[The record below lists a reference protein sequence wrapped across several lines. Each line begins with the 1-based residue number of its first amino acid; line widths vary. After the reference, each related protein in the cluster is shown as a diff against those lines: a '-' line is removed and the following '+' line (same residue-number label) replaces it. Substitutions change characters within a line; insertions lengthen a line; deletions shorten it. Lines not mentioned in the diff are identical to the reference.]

1 MEWLGA
7 AGGGGSVEH
16 KGQEDVS
23 RLLPTV
29 STHPTVVELKIENR
43 KNKTKKISRNFI
55 AVISQQSQID
65 SD

>member
-1 MEWLGA
+1 MGA

-29 STHPTVVELKIENR
+29 STHPTVVELKIENQ
-43 KNKTKKISRNFI
+43 KNKTKKISRKFT

>member
-1 MEWLGA
+1 MG

-29 STHPTVVELKIENR
+29 STHPTVVELKIENQ
-43 KNKTKKISRNFI
+43 KNKTEKISRKFTAI
-55 AVISQQSQID
+55 ISKNRQID
-65 SD
+65 SS